1 MSFLAWPLETNRI
14 RRDVTNNTFG
24 TALETPTGRSAITKG
39 GIWWRRRL
47 RLVMR
52 LQMV

>member
-24 TALETPTGRSAITKG
+24 TARSPGVGFG
-39 GIWWRRRL
+39 GDAAYGL
-47 RLVMR
+47 LCDC
-52 LQMV
+52 

>member
-24 TALETPTGRSAITKG
+24 TVRRNADGTKRDHQG
-39 GIWWRRRL
+39 GFGGDAAHGL
-47 RLVMR
+47 LCDC
-52 LQMV
+52 